1 MKWLVEGE
9 NMQILNIKNHNRLKY
24 LAAGLGVII
33 VLGSFLSFIYLAQ
46 TNSAPQAFLIG
57 FFNAFLF
64 VAVLSVVQ
72 KFIISK
78 LQVFNLVQQWT
89 IRTFIYI
96 ISLSAV
102 YISGLLFKSAVLTP
116 DFSWRSLI
124 GEKLWSGFVTFVSSP
139 FDFEFADTSTREE
152 FRALLIPFFAVIILI
167 GLVSLIGSYIDLRW
181 QQNKQNLIRERTE
194 LTALRA
200 QIEPHFLFNSLNTI
214 ASQISSDAK
223 KAEQLI
229 LMFSDILRHIFNSS
243 STEMISVDKEI
254 IFIKKYAALMQ
265 ARFDHR
271 LQFSWQIRCKD
282 RQVEIPALL
291 LQPLVENAVRHGWK
305 RDMDRLLV
313 SIHIEEDDRGYL
325 NMTVMDNGEGI
336 DAPRLRQL
344 PVSGHSLANIFARL
358 RLLYNKKDLIRISSE
373 YGKGTAVHIQLPV
386 EKV

>member
-1 MKWLVEGE
+1 
-9 NMQILNIKNHNRLKY
+9 LKY
-24 LAAGLGVII
+24 FAAGTGVII
-33 VLGSFLSFIYLAQ
+33 VLGGFLSFIYLAQ
-46 TNSAPQAFLIG
+46 TTSASRAFLIG

-64 VAVLSVVQ
+64 VVVISAVQ

-102 YISGLLFKSAVLTP
+102 YISGLLFKSAVLAP

-124 GEKLWSGFVTFVSSP
+124 GEKLWSGFVTFISSP
-139 FDFEFADTSTREE
+139 FDLEFTDTATREE

-181 QQNKQNLIRERTE
+181 QQSKQNLIQERAE

-214 ASQISSDAK
+214 ASQINRDAK

-229 LMFSDILRHIFNSS
+229 LMLSDILRHMFDSS
-243 STEMISVDKEI
+243 SKEMISLDKEI

-265 ARFDHR
+265 ARFDPR
-271 LQFSWQIRCKD
+271 LKFSWRISCQDK
-282 RQVEIPALL
+282 QVKIPALL

-305 RDMDRLLV
+305 CDTDRLLV
-313 SIHIEEDDRGYL
+313 SIHIEESDNGHL
-325 NMTVMDNGEGI
+325 CMTVKDNGEGV
-336 DAPRLRQL
+336 DALRLSQL
-344 PVSGHSLANIFARL
+344 PVSGHSLANIYARL
-358 RLLYNKKDLIRISSE
+358 RLLYNKNDLIRISSE
-373 YGKGTAVHIQLPV
+373 AGKGTTVRIQLPV
-386 EKV
+386 EHV